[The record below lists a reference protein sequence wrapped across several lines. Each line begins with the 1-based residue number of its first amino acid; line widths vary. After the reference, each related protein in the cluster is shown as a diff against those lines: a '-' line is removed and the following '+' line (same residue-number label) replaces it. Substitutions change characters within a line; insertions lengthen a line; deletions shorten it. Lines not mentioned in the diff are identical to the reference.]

1 MPNTPSD
8 LRYTREHEWA
18 RKEDDG
24 RITVGITDYA
34 QDQLG
39 DIVYIQLPELGA
51 AVTAGD
57 PMGEV
62 ESTKSV
68 SDIYSPITGSV
79 AEVNTEVVENPES
92 INQDPYGEGWLV
104 VLDPS
109 DLTEFDAL
117 MTAEEYEQFLVE
129 EGGEEVG

>member
-1 MPNTPSD
+1 MANTPSD

-24 RITVGITDYA
+24 RVTVGITHYA

-39 DIVYIQLPELGA
+39 DIVYIQLPDQGA
-51 AVTAGD
+51 QTTAGD

-68 SDIYSPITGSV
+68 SDIYSPITGKV
-79 AEVNTEVVENPES
+79 AEVNAEVVENPEN
-92 INQDPYGEGWLV
+92 INQDPYGEGWMV

-109 DLTEFDAL
+109 DPTEFDTL
-117 MTAEEYEQFLVE
+117 MTAEEYELFLAE

>member
-1 MPNTPSD
+1 MSNIPSD

-24 RITVGITDYA
+24 RLTIGITDYA

-39 DIVYIQLPELGA
+39 DIVYIQLPEQGGD
-51 AVTAGD
+51 VTAGD

-68 SDIYSPITGSV
+68 SDIYSPVSGKV
-79 AEVNTEVVENPES
+79 AEANTEVIENPEGV
-92 INQDPYGEGWLV
+92 NQDPYGEGWLV
-104 VLDPS
+104 VIEPS
-109 DLTEFDAL
+109 DLTEFDSL
-117 MTAEEYEQFLVE
+117 MTSEEYASFLAE
-129 EGGEEVG
+129 EGGEEIG